1 MAPGACPPAGQE
13 GLRELFV
20 TVLGL
25 PYREIWAVD
34 FEFTAGP
41 GDLPG
46 PVCMVARELGSG
58 RLIRMWQDELP
69 ASPPFRVDKEVLF
82 VAYLASAELGCF
94 LELGWPLPARVLDL
108 YVEFRAETNGL
119 PLPEGRSLLGALSYH
134 RIPGITSEEKRQ
146 SRTLVM
152 RGGPWS
158 DPERRAILDYC
169 QTDVDPMGALL
180 ERMLPRIRATPQSLG
195 QALLRGRYMAAVA
208 RMEHAGVPIDVPTL
222 SRLREGWPDIK
233 LGLIRAVDKDYG
245 VFDGPVF
252 KAGLFAAWLRDRGSS
267 GRAQIP
273 GASAWMRTRS
283 RTWRGS
289 TLGSPRSGSC
299 GTRWASSGL
308 RNSRPGRTGVTGP
321 CLARSAHP
329 QAGTPP
335 ARHGSSS
342 GPSVWLRGLIKPK
355 PGQAVAYVDWSSQE
369 VAIAAALSSDGALLG
384 AVSSGDP
391 YLAFAVRAG
400 LAPPGATKQS
410 HGRIRDMCKT
420 AVLGVNYGMGAQ
432 SLAIRTGL
440 SVIEAEHLLR
450 ALAAAYPAYWEWAE
464 RVIDTGVLTGRLST
478 VFGWPVHV
486 TGNTRPTSLRN
497 FPMQSNGAEMLRL
510 ACCLATERGVS
521 VCAPVHDA
529 LLVEAPASEIK
540 DAVAETRAAMAQ
552 AAQAVLEGV
561 EIGTDVAVVRSPKR
575 YSDPRGE
582 VMWARVNELLDRQ
595 GCKG

>member
-1 MAPGACPPAGQE
+1 
-13 GLRELFV
+13 
-20 TVLGL
+20 
-25 PYREIWAVD
+25 
-34 FEFTAGP
+34 
-41 GDLPG
+41 
-46 PVCMVARELGSG
+46 
-58 RLIRMWQDELP
+58 
-69 ASPPFRVDKEVLF
+69 
-82 VAYLASAELGCF
+82 
-94 LELGWPLPARVLDL
+94 
-108 YVEFRAETNGL
+108 
-119 PLPEGRSLLGALSYH
+119 
-134 RIPGITSEEKRQ
+134 
-146 SRTLVM
+146 
-152 RGGPWS
+152 
-158 DPERRAILDYC
+158 
-169 QTDVDPMGALL
+169 
-180 ERMLPRIRATPQSLG
+180 
-195 QALLRGRYMAAVA
+195 
-208 RMEHAGVPIDVPTL
+208 
-222 SRLREGWPDIK
+222 
-233 LGLIRAVDKDYG
+233 
-245 VFDGPVF
+245 
-252 KAGLFAAWLRDRGSS
+252 
-267 GRAQIP
+267 
-273 GASAWMRTRS
+273 
-283 RTWRGS
+283 
-289 TLGSPRSGSC
+289 
-299 GTRWASSGL
+299 
-308 RNSRPGRTGVTGP
+308 
-321 CLARSAHP
+321 
-329 QAGTPP
+329 
-335 ARHGSSS
+335 
-342 GPSVWLRGLIKPK
+342 VWLRGLIKPK

-369 VAIAAALSSDGALLG
+369 VAIAAALSSDEALLG

-540 DAVAETRAAMAQ
+540 DAVAGTRAAMAQ

-582 VMWARVNELLDRQ
+582 VMWARVNELLDRL